1 MDDME
6 SKSLI
11 QDEDKRP
18 VEFARN
24 IADGYTLVPLKQ
36 RHVFWR
42 LDVWRFMCCYVLS
55 MVFDICSEALNGSFA
70 VLDMLPAVFF
80 PLALSF
86 YVGLFCFVNGAYFGV
101 RLLDIK
107 GCQLDWQ
114 SLVGHHV

>member
-1 MDDME
+1 
-6 SKSLI
+6 
-11 QDEDKRP
+11 
-18 VEFARN
+18 
-24 IADGYTLVPLKQ
+24 
-36 RHVFWR
+36 
-42 LDVWRFMCCYVLS
+42 
-55 MVFDICSEALNGSFA
+55 MVFDFCSEALNGSFA

-114 SLVGHHV
+114 SLVGHHVYLKHRMLRIIMLLTMLWYCTSATF